1 MIFTINPIYWSYWWS
16 NKLAHHLMGNLLA
29 SQGMCICDFFLQVW
43 ALTDIITVCTW
54 VITPASKV
62 TNISLNE
69 VFSASYKCEKGYN
82 CIPSGVNMAIFYGK
96 STRHISHEN
105 RHYCLASP
113 SHGKWRKTG
122 KQWKTNNPQNVWV
135 WWLLGKFLVIPTT
148 WRKEHVNTGILR
160 IIASWLFSSKRGGLS
175 TGVLKK
181 ACPPR
186 PCDVHI
192 ATFWRMP
199 GGPDQLPP
207 VTLKQGF

>member
-1 MIFTINPIYWSYWWS
+1 
-16 NKLAHHLMGNLLA
+16 
-29 SQGMCICDFFLQVW
+29 
-43 ALTDIITVCTW
+43 
-54 VITPASKV
+54 
-62 TNISLNE
+62 
-69 VFSASYKCEKGYN
+69 
-82 CIPSGVNMAIFYGK
+82 
-96 STRHISHEN
+96 
-105 RHYCLASP
+105 
-113 SHGKWRKTG
+113 
-122 KQWKTNNPQNVWV
+122 
-135 WWLLGKFLVIPTT
+135 VIPTT

-192 ATFWRMP
+192 ATFWWMP